1 MRTSTQIDLEG
12 LLGPLA
18 GSSPSGRDLVWEP
31 EYDAIR
37 EARRSE
43 DESLEQGAWRRK
55 PKAAEW
61 PRVIELAEDCLGQK
75 SKDLRIATWMAEAL
89 TRLHGFAGLRDGLLL
104 LQGLLERFWDTLHP
118 ALDDGG
124 DPEARA
130 GALAYLNGPGQLPL
144 AIRGVPLTDGGAEER
159 YSYLHWEAARASANA
174 ARGGEGT
181 GRDDVTPDRLDAAV
195 SRSSRRFYEG
205 LGDDLERAL
214 DAFKA
219 LDESVRRRL
228 GLDAPSLADI
238 RRALDDCRGIVGPL
252 LEAKRRQEPDP
263 SPGPTAAAADE
274 DRPAGAPNDR
284 PPDATRAG
292 APAPVDPPAMPPEP
306 PPISRRDDPI
316 ADVGDAHRRI
326 LDAAA
331 YLRRNDPGNPVP
343 FAVVRALR
351 LAEICIRPRPHG
363 PGDRPAPAG
372 EGRRALRRLAA
383 EGSWDELREE
393 AERALARPE
402 GRDWL
407 DAHRLAIVALEAGT
421 PDVDLSACAT
431 VARVLL
437 RALLS
442 EVPDLPGAEL
452 DDGTPAASP
461 ETRAWL
467 EAEGLVGARRD
478 DPSPAPPAVDPCPA
492 DAPDRSDGTESDQA
506 DTWDRAARAVDE
518 GRVRDGIAL
527 LHDAASA
534 ARSGRET
541 FALRLRVAE
550 LCLRAG
556 HPRAALPLLEDLAR
570 QVDGFQLEQWEDA
583 SFNTRVWDALYR
595 CLRAGGAG
603 SAADAA
609 DRLDRAYARLCRL
622 DVGRALACGDGG
634 ATLAGE

>member
-1 MRTSTQIDLEG
+1 MMIPTQIDLEG

-18 GSSPSGRDLVWEP
+18 GSSPSGRELVWEP

-37 EARRSE
+37 EARRFE

-61 PRVIELAEDCLGQK
+61 PKVVELAEDCLRQK
-75 SKDLRIATWMAEAL
+75 SKDLRIAAWMAEAL
-89 TRLHGFAGLRDGLLL
+89 TRLHGLAGLRDGLLL

-118 ALDDGG
+118 TLDDG

-130 GALAYLNGPGQLPL
+130 GALAYLSGPGQLPL
-144 AIRGVPLTDGGAEER
+144 AIRAAPLTDGGAEER
-159 YSYLHWEAARASANA
+159 YSSLHWVAARAPANS
-174 ARGGEGT
+174 ARGAEGT
-181 GRDDVTPDRLDAAV
+181 GRDDVTLDQLEAAV
-195 SRSSRRFYEG
+195 ARSSRRFYEG
-205 LGDDLERAL
+205 LGDDLGRAL
-214 DAFKA
+214 DAFEA
-219 LDESVRRRL
+219 LDETVRRRL

-238 RRALDDCRGIVGPL
+238 RRALDDCRGILVPI
-252 LEAKRRQEPDP
+252 LEAKRRQEPDLG
-263 SPGPTAAAADE
+263 PGPAAPAAAE
-274 DRPAGAPNDR
+274 DWPAEVPRDR
-284 PPDATRAG
+284 PPDAARAM
-292 APAPVDPPAMPPEP
+292 APAPADSPAMPPDP
-306 PPISRRDDPI
+306 PPIPRRDDPI

-351 LAEICIRPRPHG
+351 LAEVCIRPRPHD
-363 PGDRPAPAG
+363 PGDRPAPTG
-372 EGRRALRRLAA
+372 EVRRALRRLAA

-393 AERALARPE
+393 AERTLARPE

-431 VARVLL
+431 AARILL

-467 EAEGLVGARRD
+467 EAEGLVGARHEE
-478 DPSPAPPAVDPCPA
+478 PSPALPAVDPCPA
-492 DAPDRSDGTESDQA
+492 DAPARSDGTEPDQA
-506 DTWDRAARAVDE
+506 DAWDRAARAVDE
-518 GRVRDGIAL
+518 GRVREGIAL

-556 HPRAALPLLEDLAR
+556 HPRAALPLLEDLTR
-570 QVDGFQLEQWEDA
+570 QVDAFHLEQWEDA
-583 SFNTRVWDALYR
+583 SFSVRAWDALYR

-634 ATLAGE
+634 AAQAGG